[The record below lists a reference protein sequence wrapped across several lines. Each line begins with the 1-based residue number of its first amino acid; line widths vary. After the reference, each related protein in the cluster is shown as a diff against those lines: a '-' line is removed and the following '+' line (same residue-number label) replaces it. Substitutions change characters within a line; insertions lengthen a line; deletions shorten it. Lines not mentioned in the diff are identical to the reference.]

1 MAEIGMENKEKRRS
15 DRCNGATRS
24 RPEKEGR
31 VVIMVLAHRKH
42 GFEGGVG
49 VGGCY
54 SKLVIRIN
62 V

>member
-42 GFEGGVG
+42 GFEGGG
-49 VGGCY
+49 APEGKEVGG
-54 SKLVIRIN
+54 VIVN
-62 V
+62 